1 GRLQVEPGGEVPVEG
16 ADAHPGT
23 PGDVLQRR
31 VGAPLGERGR
41 SRADQPGVVLPR
53 VGAQLLG
60 RPRRYLV
67 RCSGHRFEVNGIG
80 DKLAASHGG
89 PGQIEPELIRL
100 RNGGCLRIVNR
111 SRPPLHSRWYRPAS
125 GLSATGGLPEPH
137 RCSIT
142 AGTGRPGWHSQ
153 AGVDGIDGPSLRP
166 SDRMTR
172 RPYQKPCQ
180 KKTMEASCLLR
191 MLRMGLTMPERSTG
205 LTGTV
210 HTAGGPV
217 SPATGG
223 RGSPVTSGP
232 GSPWPSCSALSS

>member
-1 GRLQVEPGGEVPVEG
+1 
-16 ADAHPGT
+16 
-23 PGDVLQRR
+23 
-31 VGAPLGERGR
+31 
-41 SRADQPGVVLPR
+41 VVLPR

-60 RPRRYLV
+60 GPRRYLI

-80 DKLAASHGG
+80 DKLAAWRGG
-89 PGQIEPELIRL
+89 PGQIEPELIWL

-142 AGTGRPGWHSQ
+142 AGMARPGWHSQ
-153 AGVDGIDGPSLRP
+153 VGIDGIGGPSSRP
-166 SDRMTR
+166 SDRMAR
-172 RPYQKPCQ
+172 RPCQKPCQ
-180 KKTMEASCLLR
+180 KTMEASCLLR

-210 HTAGGPV
+210 REA
-217 SPATGG
+217 GG
-223 RGSPVTSGP
+223 RGSPAAGGRGLSVTSGP